1 MMVSVPLAV
10 AVLRTASPSCFH
22 SIPLRR
28 AAHLQAKQDDDLVE
42 TMILDAYVLDF
53 TAARQTN

>member
-1 MMVSVPLAV
+1 MVSVPLAV
-10 AVLRTASPSCFH
+10 AVPRMASPSCFQ
-22 SIPLRR
+22 SITLRR
-28 AAHLQAKQDDDLVE
+28 STHLQAEQNVDLVE